1 MIWLILMTGLALVS
15 SLLGLFLI
23 DFFSEGSLD

>member
-1 MIWLILMTGLALVS
+1 M

-23 DFFSEGSLD
+23 DKGEKESTGRKKERKTEL